1 MSITTFVLTFFLSQ
15 AYALWR
21 NIYTCGRKIQGRLND
36 VSLVLACSVER
47 NKNGEYTDR
56 GLLLLNDVAMSCR
69 LCHAFSWAGFVK
81 RYQILLSPRG
91 LSRML
96 RCVVCV
102 CVCVFCIL
110 VSFCILYFEYYQMI
124 WKGSSYSFLIF
135 RCLNT
140 SLFTKKVVAWW
151 IDPNMKT

>member
-102 CVCVFCIL
+102 CVCVCVCVFCIL

-124 WKGSSYSFLIF
+124 
-135 RCLNT
+135 
-140 SLFTKKVVAWW
+140 
-151 IDPNMKT
+151 

>member
-102 CVCVFCIL
+102 CVFCLL
-110 VSFCILYFEYYQMI
+110 VSFCILNIIKWSEKDLHTHF
-124 WKGSSYSFLIF
+124 WSFVVWIHL
-135 RCLNT
+135 C
-140 SLFTKKVVAWW
+140 SLKKSWC
-151 IDPNMKT
+151 DE